1 MAKFGEKNVLSQEN
15 SMVPLV
21 QISKFETPCP
31 PTQPSTYQ
39 PSAFLSLAHTH
50 TLTHTH
56 TPPSPP
62 PTQHTLLIKR
72 QKHQK

>member
-1 MAKFGEKNVLSQEN
+1 MAKFGEKFFLSQEN

-50 TLTHTH
+50 TLTHTLTH
-56 TPPSPP
+56 THTLTPPSPP
-62 PTQHTLLIKR
+62 PTQHTLSS
-72 QKHQK
+72 